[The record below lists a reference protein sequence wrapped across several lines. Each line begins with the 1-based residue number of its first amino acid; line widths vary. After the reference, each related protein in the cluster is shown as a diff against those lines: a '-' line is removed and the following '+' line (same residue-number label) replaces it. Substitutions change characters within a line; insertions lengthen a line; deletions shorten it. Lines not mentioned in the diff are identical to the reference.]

1 MAVHTR
7 ARRPKPIGS
16 GRLWVLALF
25 LQALVPCPSAAW
37 TSTADQPS
45 AWEWSGVSRV
55 VAVGDLHGN
64 HDKLV
69 RLLTAADL
77 IDRARHWSGG
87 DDHLVVAGDF
97 LDRGVDE
104 RPLMDLLRR
113 LETESI
119 AAGGRVHVLLGNHE
133 VMNLFRDLRYVNP
146 QSYRH
151 FEPDERRAE
160 RRAAAWKF
168 TRLRGGNWRA
178 ATFREFNQRFPP
190 GYFGRLASLDPDGEY
205 GSWLMELPAMVK
217 INGVAY
223 VHGGLNE
230 EFAALGVDGINRR
243 ITDQLR
249 RHLEAREVLEDAG
262 VVSPVLAT
270 LEVLGAAEEI
280 VESRRGG
287 HGAARRRLAAEQL
300 LAAAADPILGRQGPL
315 WYRGNA
321 LQDERLERD
330 ILDGSLELLEAEA
343 LVVAHSPTSSN
354 RITSRFH
361 GRLFRIDHG
370 IEGSGIP
377 LALVAEQGEVL
388 ELDASTR
395 QTTTPVREL
404 PFGQLGVPRN
414 GEISEEELRV
424 FLSRS
429 PVIESRPLGR
439 GTTRPQLV
447 VLQGDS
453 EVRRGIFKTVESDN
467 GTDRYQ
473 HEVAAYQLDRSLG
486 LGMVPVTVMRTVDG
500 RSGSLQVWVD
510 GALDLEAAQGYNLE
524 FFETKDRPTQL
535 AIGRIFDALIGNAG
549 RKPSDILGLVAGDKV
564 LLIDHSKAFSTST
577 ELPAE
582 LGRDLSIPAPFAA
595 TLEGLDREALAARL
609 GKLISEEQL
618 EALLDRRD
626 KILAS
631 VGVAVQTS
639 P

>member
-1 MAVHTR
+1 M
-7 ARRPKPIGS
+7 
-16 GRLWVLALF
+16 
-25 LQALVPCPSAAW
+25 
-37 TSTADQPS
+37 
-45 AWEWSGVSRV
+45 

-300 LAAAADPILGRQGPL
+300 LAEAADPILGR
-315 WYRGNA
+315 
-321 LQDERLERD
+321 
-330 ILDGSLELLEAEA
+330 
-343 LVVAHSPTSSN
+343 
-354 RITSRFH
+354 
-361 GRLFRIDHG
+361 
-370 IEGSGIP
+370 
-377 LALVAEQGEVL
+377 
-388 ELDASTR
+388 
-395 QTTTPVREL
+395 
-404 PFGQLGVPRN
+404 
-414 GEISEEELRV
+414 
-424 FLSRS
+424 
-429 PVIESRPLGR
+429 
-439 GTTRPQLV
+439 
-447 VLQGDS
+447 
-453 EVRRGIFKTVESDN
+453 
-467 GTDRYQ
+467 
-473 HEVAAYQLDRSLG
+473 
-486 LGMVPVTVMRTVDG
+486 
-500 RSGSLQVWVD
+500 
-510 GALDLEAAQGYNLE
+510 
-524 FFETKDRPTQL
+524 
-535 AIGRIFDALIGNAG
+535 
-549 RKPSDILGLVAGDKV
+549 
-564 LLIDHSKAFSTST
+564 
-577 ELPAE
+577 
-582 LGRDLSIPAPFAA
+582 
-595 TLEGLDREALAARL
+595 
-609 GKLISEEQL
+609 
-618 EALLDRRD
+618 
-626 KILAS
+626 
-631 VGVAVQTS
+631 
-639 P
+639 